1 MNEFSTF
8 LYGIATIIIAAS
20 SDLGIKVLSF
30 DRCDIFDI
38 KPCITDESFLIK
50 AHSTALAPIML
61 PYLNKWSLIT
71 GRFLLILVVG
81 ILI

>member
-38 KPCITDESFLIK
+38 KPCITDESSLIK
-50 AHSTALAPIML
+50 AH
-61 PYLNKWSLIT
+61 
-71 GRFLLILVVG
+71 
-81 ILI
+81 